1 MATRTLSQL
10 EKAAQRAQDR
20 HAAAQQ
26 RLDDARQAVI
36 DRSWEHH
43 AAVIGQLGNTAPS
56 KPAAA
61 PAPRAARAAVTV
73 VARDPV
79 AVAQER
85 LAEALV
91 EYERVARELG
101 VT

>member
-10 EKAAQRAQDR
+10 EKAVQRAQAR
-20 HAAAQQ
+20 RAAAQQ
-26 RLDDARQAVI
+26 RLDEARQAVI

-43 AAVIGQLGNTAPS
+43 AAVIGQLGNAAPS

-61 PAPRAARAAVTV
+61 PAARTARAAVTV
-73 VARDPV
+73 AKSPV
-79 AVAQER
+79 EVAQQR
-85 LAEALV
+85 LADALT
-91 EYERVARELG
+91 EYDRVARELG